1 MSCSSP
7 NSSSNRWAVWRT
19 RCLLLD
25 HCLLYPSENRSI
37 SRLATEDA
45 LWINVDFSS
54 ENHNLRQK
62 LLMWAQY
69 RFFRISAGIEASR
82 LFDSLPYIR
91 QTGWQILEG
100 RSLESGWISAHLMC
114 SQHRPAPVVIA
125 RRPLLLLRPVRCFAC
140 IRRPKYR
147 RENHW

>member
-1 MSCSSP
+1 YETFQTH
-7 NSSSNRWAVWRT
+7 SNRWAVWRT

-54 ENHNLRQK
+54 ENQNLRQK

-82 LFDSLPYIR
+82 LFDSLYTTDWLANIGGEITRIR
-91 QTGWQILEG
+91 
-100 RSLESGWISAHLMC
+100 
-114 SQHRPAPVVIA
+114 
-125 RRPLLLLRPVRCFAC
+125 
-140 IRRPKYR
+140 
-147 RENHW
+147 

>member
-1 MSCSSP
+1 MNMSCFSP

-45 LWINVDFSS
+45 LWINVDFTSK
-54 ENHNLRQK
+54 NQRLRQK

-82 LFDSLPYIR
+82 LFDSRPYIR
-91 QTGWQILEG
+91 QERFRQTGFFL
-100 RSLESGWISAHLMC
+100 LTLME
-114 SQHRPAPVVIA
+114 AT
-125 RRPLLLLRPVRCFAC
+125 
-140 IRRPKYR
+140 
-147 RENHW
+147 